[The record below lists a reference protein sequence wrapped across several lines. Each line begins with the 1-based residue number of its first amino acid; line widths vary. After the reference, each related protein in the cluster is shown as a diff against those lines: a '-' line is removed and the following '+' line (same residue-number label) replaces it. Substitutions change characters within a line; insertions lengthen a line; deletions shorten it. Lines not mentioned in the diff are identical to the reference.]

1 VTAALVLDVGLA
13 LLVVAI
19 AVWTIAAGSAFA
31 AVVGFV
37 AFGLLLALAWV
48 RLAAVDV
55 ALTEAAIGSGITGA
69 LLITAAAR
77 LRPTEPRSMA
87 ERPGAPMQI
96 AAGALAFAVFAGL
109 AALVLLPADPAP
121 SLAPEAAVHLPELGV
136 GNAVTAVLL
145 AYRALDTLLE
155 KVVLL
160 LALIGVWSLAADRV
174 WGGAPGLRPSVLPG
188 GELTLLGRLLPPVGI
203 IVGVYILWVGAT
215 APGGAFQ
222 GSAILAAMWLLV
234 MIAGLRAVPETGQ
247 RRLRLVIVAGP
258 AVFLAV
264 GFAGFALPNGF
275 LSYPPQFA
283 KPLIIGVE
291 VVLTLSIAA
300 ILGLLVAGPSE
311 RERQR

>member
-1 VTAALVLDVGLA
+1 MTAALVFDTGLA
-13 LLVVAI
+13 LLVVAV
-19 AVWTIAAGSAFA
+19 AVWTSAAGSAFA

-55 ALTEAAIGSGITGA
+55 ALTEVAVGSGITGA

-77 LRPTEPRSMA
+77 LRPTEPRSAA
-87 ERPGAPMQI
+87 ERPRVAMRV
-96 AAGALAFAVFAGL
+96 AAGALGFAVFAGL
-109 AALVLLPADPAP
+109 AALVLLPTDPAP
-121 SLAPEAAVHLPELGV
+121 TLAPEAAVHLPELGV

-160 LALIGVWSLAADRV
+160 LALIGVWSLAPDRF
-174 WGGAPGLRPSVLPG
+174 WGGAPALRPGTPPG
-188 GELTLLGRLLPPVGI
+188 GELTLLGRLLPPAGI
-203 IVGVYILWVGAT
+203 VVGVYILWVGAI

-234 MIAGLRAVPETGQ
+234 MIAGLQAVPQTSQ

-275 LSYPPQFA
+275 LSYPAAFA
-283 KPLIIGVE
+283 KPLIIVVE

>member
-1 VTAALVLDVGLA
+1 MTAALDLDVGLA
-13 LLVVAI
+13 LLVVAV
-19 AVWTIAAGSAFA
+19 AVWTVAAGSAFA
-31 AVVGFV
+31 AVVGYV

-55 ALTEAAIGSGITGA
+55 ALTEAAVGSGITGA

-77 LRPTEPRSMA
+77 LRPTEPRSAA
-87 ERPGAPMQI
+87 ERPGAPLRVV
-96 AAGALAFAVFAGL
+96 AGALALAVFASL
-109 AALVLLPADPAP
+109 AALVLFPADPAP
-121 SLAPEAAVHLPELGV
+121 SLAPEAAIHLPELGV

-160 LALIGVWSLAADRV
+160 LALIGVWSLAPDRF
-174 WGGAPGLRPSVLPG
+174 WGGAPGLRPGALPG

-203 IVGVYILWVGAT
+203 VVGVYILWVGAI

-222 GSAILAAMWLLV
+222 GSAIVAAMWLLV
-234 MIAGLRAVPETGQ
+234 MIAGLRVVPETSQ
-247 RRLRLVIVAGP
+247 RWLRLVLIAGP